1 MSMLTR
7 LANRVWP
14 RRLARDLEDEV
25 EFHID
30 MRAGEHVKSGMSADD
45 ATKEAHQQF
54 GDVETVVASMRKARL
69 ASSPML
75 FATTAVLTVVVLLWI
90 AQQQLGGRDSELP
103 QVRAMSIFKD
113 PNLPPTGSPPPPP
126 PPPPRSGPGSQ
137 WFGFNRQTN
146 AFEEIYKG
154 PGTYSPGRLL
164 DDEGRL
170 INDKA
175 KTR

>member
-25 EFHID
+25 GFHID
-30 MRAGEHVKSGMSADD
+30 MRASEHVKSGMSADD

-54 GDVETVVASMRKARL
+54 GDVETVVASMRKERL
-69 ASSPML
+69 ASTPML
-75 FATTAVLTVVVLLWI
+75 FATTAVLIAVVLLWI
-90 AQQQLGGRDSELP
+90 AQQQPGGGDSELP
-103 QVRAMSIFKD
+103 QVRAVSIFKD

-126 PPPPRSGPGSQ
+126 PPPPRRELGPP
-137 WFGFNRQTN
+137 WFTFNQQTK
-146 AFEEIYKG
+146 AYEPIEKG
-154 PGTYSPGRLL
+154 PGVYSPGRLL

-170 INDKA
+170 INDAAKA
-175 KTR
+175 R